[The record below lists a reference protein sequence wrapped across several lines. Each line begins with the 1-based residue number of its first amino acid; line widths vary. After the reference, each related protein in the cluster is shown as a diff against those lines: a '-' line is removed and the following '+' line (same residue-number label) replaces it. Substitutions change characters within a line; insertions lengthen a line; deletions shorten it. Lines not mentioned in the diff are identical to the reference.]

1 MAQHNNM
8 ICWVLGQIDVYY
20 DSIMACSNE
29 RSHNNKRTRFNIIS
43 VTLRSI
49 WRYQRSNQNPYIE
62 EEQTRQWPKQKAQK
76 YKQRSI

>member
-29 RSHNNKRTRFNIIS
+29 RSHNNKRTRFIIIS
-43 VTLRSI
+43 VTLRSF
-49 WRYQRSNQNPYIE
+49 
-62 EEQTRQWPKQKAQK
+62 
-76 YKQRSI
+76 